1 LGLILL
7 HISLLVIFVGT
18 WLKPSGVN
26 MFRFLQNILQGRQQT
41 APLSNS
47 LIMTV
52 MLSSLAIGLL
62 CARSLHYQFFAYL
75 AWATPF
81 LLWRAGL
88 HPVLI
93 YVVWAL
99 QEWAWNVFPSTN
111 ASSAVVVMSL
121 AVQVFGV
128 YFNGSGEE
136 EEEEEGKSDK
146 SGRGKTR
153 VQ

>member
-1 LGLILL
+1 
-7 HISLLVIFVGT
+7 
-18 WLKPSGVN
+18 
-26 MFRFLQNILQGRQQT
+26 
-41 APLSNS
+41 
-47 LIMTV
+47 
-52 MLSSLAIGLL
+52 
-62 CARSLHYQFFAYL
+62 
-75 AWATPF
+75 
-81 LLWRAGL
+81 
-88 HPVLI
+88 LI